1 MRVTPAQLLPLMLLL
16 VCLFGC
22 KAGQVLKVVG
32 AVAITTV
39 RVAALAAAASGSHHH
54 RVEGGTPGPATPESE
69 AAQRRVEEHT
79 NRPGQC
85 TELFVAT
92 VPPTPEGSAP
102 PRAAECGGNVLIQDE
117 NGRWHHYGNDAAPAI
132 QEP

>member
-39 RVAALAAAASGSHHH
+39 RVAALAAAASGSHH
-54 RVEGGTPGPATPESE
+54 RVEGGTPVAVPATPESE
-69 AAQRRVEEHT
+69 AAQRRVEEHA

-85 TELFVAT
+85 TELFVAS
-92 VPPTPEGSAP
+92 PAAGSPP